1 MSITPAS
8 ADVED
13 RTFTDVCEL
22 LEVTQ
27 GIETQ
32 ASVPGRNMSMCKV

>member
-8 ADVED
+8 ADIED

-27 GIETQ
+27 GIEMTG
-32 ASVPGRNMSMCKV
+32 SVPGRNTSMYKV

>member
-8 ADVED
+8 ADIED
-13 RTFTDVCEL
+13 RTFTDVYEL

-27 GIETQ
+27 GIETPG
-32 ASVPGRNMSMCKV
+32 SVPGRNTSMCKV